1 MEKQCSHVLSIIKQT
16 IINPPLI
23 ILRGIRVYGK
33 RCFKIEYLADSE
45 DILPEVNQLENC
57 KAKFPAND
65 CTYLLRS

>member
-23 ILRGIRVYGK
+23 ILIGIRVYGK
-33 RCFKIEYLADSE
+33 KCFKIEYLADSE
-45 DILPEVNQLENC
+45 DILPEVNQPENC
-57 KAKFPAND
+57 KAKFPANG